1 MPKVFLVHGWEGNPN
16 NSFFPW
22 LKRELEDR
30 DYEVESLS
38 MPDPD
43 NPRME
48 SWIPHLEQAVGTP
61 TEEVIV
67 VGHSMGGATALRFL
81 ERLPE
86 GVKIDKAVLVAPA
99 VDIINGLTDEEAE
112 FISPWLKP
120 YNDNKIAGSAN
131 KIIGIFSDNDE
142 FIPLS
147 SADYIKEHFGAETVI
162 DHEMGHY
169 SDENNVTEAP
179 SVLKAIIEN

>member
-22 LKRELEDR
+22 LRSELESR

-48 SWIPHLEQAVGTP
+48 AWIPHLEQAVGTP
-61 TEEVIV
+61 SKDVVI
-67 VGHSMGGATALRFL
+67 VGHSMGGATTLRFL

-86 GVKIDKAVLVAPA
+86 GIKIDKAVLVAPA
-99 VDIINGLTDEEAE
+99 VDIINNLTDEEAE

-120 YNDNKIAGSAN
+120 FDDAKIARSAD
-131 KIIGIFSDNDE
+131 KIIGIFSDNDQ

-147 SADYIKEHFGAETVI
+147 SADYAKEHFSAEIVI
-162 DHEMGHY
+162 DHEMSHY
-169 SDENNVTEAP
+169 DDDTGITEAP
-179 SVLKAIIEN
+179 SVLQAILD